1 MTPDIT
7 EKNLENIIYQSLI
20 QDSQYS
26 PGNSADYHRTYCLDI
41 SKLSQFLHSTQ
52 PEKLTEISNYYGTN
66 WETKLY
72 ERLHRQIQEKS
83 IVNILR
89 QGIKAGETRLELY
102 YKLPT
107 SRLNRDTIQN
117 YQKNIFSVTRQLKYK
132 ENHNLALDLV
142 IFING
147 LPVITF
153 ELKNQLT
160 GQNFQDA
167 INQYKNDRHPRELL
181 FQLKRCLVHF
191 ALDTNEVWMTTKL
204 DGKNTKF
211 LPFNKG
217 KKSNSALLFPDTAGN
232 PPNPNGIKTDYLW
245 KEILAKETFSNIIE
259 NYAQLTEEENKD
271 RDKKSAKK
279 QKLIFPRYHQLD
291 LVRQLL
297 KDTKNRGVGNR
308 YLIQHSAG
316 SGKSN
321 SITWL
326 SHQLVELKNIT
337 ETEKVFDSVLVV
349 TDRKILDKQIRENI
363 KQFAQV
369 AGVVEA
375 ITEGSKQLKSA
386 LEKGSKI
393 IITTV
398 QKFPYIVEE
407 IQSLA
412 DQKFAI
418 IIDEAHSSQTGKSA
432 AKMTESLSK
441 EDSEAEETT
450 EDKIIRIIESQKPC
464 QNANYYAFTAT
475 PKNQTLEL
483 FGVKNPA
490 DGKFY
495 PFHSYSMKQAI
506 AEGFILDVLQNYTT
520 YKTYCRLQKKII
532 DDPEFDIKQAK
543 KRLKKYVES
552 HPESIAKKAE
562 VMIEHFLL
570 QVISQGKI
578 NGKAKAMVVSNSIKS
593 AIYYK
598 LAFDEYLRKIN
609 SEYQTIVA
617 FSGSKEID
625 GKKEDEYS
633 MNGFSGSKITEIF
646 KEDKYRFLIVAN
658 KYQTGFDEPLL
669 NTMYVDKILSDVKA
683 VQTLSRLNRSC
694 DGKNDTFVLDFVN
707 SADEIQRAFEPYY
720 KTTILSEET
729 DSDRLHDLEDSLANF
744 QIYSSE
750 DVQEFMTRFLSSES
764 RENWESVLDSC
775 VENYQNNL
783 QEEEKID
790 FQNKGRSFVRNYQ
803 FLVQVKSFK
812 NSYWESLNA
821 FLKLLVNKLPK
832 LDNYDS
838 SAGIINS
845 VDIESYRI
853 ELLGSQSISLSRENT
868 LSPVAENIVRGNSE
882 NKSDKISQIIQE
894 FNNRFGGSIAWQ
906 NEDKVWKFLLEE
918 LPEKVR
924 KDGEYQNARNYSD
937 PQNAK
942 LTFENKF
949 HQELRRFIREHI
961 EEYRQFTDNKNFRE
975 WLINTLFNLDYG
987 RDKIA

>member
-7 EKNLENIIYQSLI
+7 EKYLENTIYQSLI
-20 QDSQYS
+20 QDCQYS
-26 PGNSADYHRTYCLDI
+26 PGNPKEYHRTYCLDI
-41 SKLSQFLHSTQ
+41 PKLSQFLHSTQ
-52 PEKLTEISNYYGTN
+52 PEKLTEISNYHGTN
-66 WETKLY
+66 WEKKLY

-89 QGIKAGETRLELY
+89 QGIKTGETHLELY

-167 INQYKNDRHPRELL
+167 INQYKNDRLPSELL
-181 FQLKRCLVHF
+181 FQFKRCLVHF

-217 KKSNSALLFPDTAGN
+217 KKSNSALPFADTAGN
-232 PPNPNGIKTDYLW
+232 PPHPNRIKTDYLW
-245 KEILAKETFSNIIE
+245 KEILAKETLSNIIE
-259 NYAQLTEEENKD
+259 NYAQLTAEENKD

-279 QKLIFPRYHQLD
+279 EKLIFPRYHQLD

-297 KDTKNRGVGNR
+297 KHTKNQGVGNR
-308 YLIQHSAG
+308 YLIQHSAD

-337 ETEKVFDSVLVV
+337 QTETIFDSVLVV
-349 TDRKILDKQIRENI
+349 TDRKILDTQIRENI
-363 KQFAQV
+363 QQFEQT

-375 ITEGSKQLKSA
+375 ITGGSKQLKSA

-398 QKFPYIVEE
+398 QKFPYVVEE

-412 DQKFAI
+412 DKNFAI

-432 AKMTESLSK
+432 AKMSESLSK
-441 EDSEAEETT
+441 EDSEEEETT

-464 QNANYYAFTAT
+464 PNANYYAFTAT
-475 PKNQTLEL
+475 PKNKTLEL

-495 PFHSYSMKQAI
+495 PFHNYSMKQAI
-506 AEGFILDVLQNYTT
+506 KEGFILDVLQNYTT

-532 DDPEFDIKQAK
+532 DDPEFNIKQAK
-543 KRLKKYVES
+543 KKLKRYVEE
-552 HPESIAKKAE
+552 HPENIAKKAE
-562 VMIEHFLL
+562 VMIEHFLSN
-570 QVISQGKI
+570 VISKGKI

-598 LAFDEYLRKIN
+598 LAFDKYLSKIN
-609 SEYQTIVA
+609 SKYKTIVA

-633 MNGFSGSKITEIF
+633 MNGFSGDKIAKAF

-669 NTMYVDKILSDVKA
+669 HTMYVDKVLSDVKA
-683 VQTLSRLNRSC
+683 IQTLSRLNRSC
-694 DGKNDTFVLDFVN
+694 EGKRDTFVLDFVN
-707 SADEIQRAFEPYY
+707 SADEIQKAFEPYY

-729 DSDRLHDLEDSLANF
+729 NSDRLHDLEDSLAKF
-744 QIYSSE
+744 HIYSPE
-750 DVQEFMTRFLSSES
+750 DVQEFMSKFVSSES
-764 RENWESVLDSC
+764 RENWEPVLDIC

-783 QEEEKID
+783 EEEEKIE
-790 FQNKGRSFVRNYQ
+790 FQNKARSFVRNYQ

-812 NSYWESLNA
+812 NSDWESLNT
-821 FLKLLVNKLPK
+821 FLKLLFSKLPK
-832 LDNYDS
+832 LDNYDL

-845 VDIESYRI
+845 VDIESYRV
-853 ELLGSQSISLSRENT
+853 ELLGSQSISLTRKNT
-868 LSPVAENIVRGNSE
+868 LSPIAENIVRGNSE

-894 FNNRFGGSIAWQ
+894 FNNRFGGSIVWQ
-906 NEDKVWKFLLEE
+906 NQDKTWKFLLEE

-924 KDGEYQNARNYSD
+924 KDGEYQNAINYSD

-949 HQELRRFIREHI
+949 SQELRRYIREHL

-975 WLINTLFNLDYG
+975 WLINTLFNLDYNQN
-987 RDKIA
+987 KTA

>member
-1 MTPDIT
+1 MDTT
-7 EKNLENIIYQSLI
+7 EKGLENIIYQSLI
-20 QDSQYS
+20 QDAKYF
-26 PGNSADYHRTYCLDI
+26 PGNPTDYNPTYCLDI
-41 SKLSQFLHSTQ
+41 PKLSQFLQSTQ
-52 PEKLTEISNYYGTN
+52 PEKLTEISNYHGTN

-72 ERLHRQIQEKS
+72 ERLRRQIQEKS

-89 QGIKAGETRLELY
+89 QGIKTGETTLQLY
-102 YKLPT
+102 QKHPT
-107 SRLNRDTIQN
+107 SQLNPGTIQN
-117 YQKNIFSVTRQLKYK
+117 YQKNIFSVTRQLRYK
-132 ENHNLALDLV
+132 QNQNLALDLV

-147 LPVITF
+147 LPVITL

-160 GQNFQDA
+160 KQNFQDA

-181 FQLKRCLVHF
+181 FQFKRCLVHF
-191 ALDTNEVWMTTKL
+191 ALDTDEVWMTTKL

-217 KKSNSALLFPDTAGN
+217 KKSNSALPFPDTAGN
-232 PPNPNGIKTDYLW
+232 PPNPEGFKTDYLW
-245 KEILAKETFSNIIE
+245 KEILAKESLSNIIE
-259 NYAQLTEEENKD
+259 NYAQLEEKENKEKG
-271 RDKKSAKK
+271 KKSVKK

-297 KDTKNRGVGNR
+297 KKTKEEGVGNR

-337 ETEKVFDSVLVV
+337 ETETIFDSVIVV
-349 TDRKILDKQIRENI
+349 TDRKILDEQIQKNI
-363 KQFAQV
+363 QQFAQV
-369 AGVVEA
+369 ARVVEA

-386 LEKGSKI
+386 LEKNRKI

-407 IQSLA
+407 VQSLA
-412 DQKFAI
+412 DKKFAI

-441 EDSEAEETT
+441 EDAEEEETT
-450 EDKIIRIIESQKPC
+450 EDKIIRIIQSQKPC
-464 QNANYYAFTAT
+464 PNANYYAFTAT
-475 PKNQTLEL
+475 PKNKTLEL

-495 PFHSYSMKQAI
+495 PFHNYSMKQAI
-506 AEGFILDVLQNYTT
+506 EEGCILDVLQNYTT
-520 YKTYCRLQKKII
+520 YKTYCRLEKKII
-532 DDPEFDIKQAK
+532 DDPEFEIKQAK
-543 KRLKKYVES
+543 KRLKKYVEE
-552 HPESIAKKAE
+552 HPENIAKKAE
-562 VMIEHFLL
+562 VMIEHFLSK
-570 QVISQGKI
+570 VISQGKI
-578 NGKAKAMVVSNSIKS
+578 NGKAKAMVVSSSIKS

-598 LAFDEYLRKIN
+598 LAFDKYLSKIN
-609 SEYQTIVA
+609 SEYQSLVA

-625 GKKEDEYS
+625 GKKEDESS
-633 MNGFSGSKITEIF
+633 MNGFSGNKITEAF

-669 NTMYVDKILSDVKA
+669 HTMYVDKVLSDVKA

-694 DGKNDTFVLDFVN
+694 EGKYDTFVLDFVN
-707 SADEIQRAFEPYY
+707 SADEIQKAFEPYY

-729 DSDRLHDLEDSLANF
+729 DSDILHDLEDSLAKF
-744 QIYSSE
+744 QIYSPE
-750 DVQEFMTRFLSSES
+750 DIGEFMRRVVSNES
-764 RENWESVLDSC
+764 RQNWESILDRC
-775 VENYQNNL
+775 GENYQNNL
-783 QEEEKID
+783 QEEEKIE
-790 FQNKGRSFVRNYQ
+790 FQNKARSFVRNYQ

-812 NSYWESLNA
+812 NHYWESLNT
-821 FLKLLVNKLPK
+821 FLKELVKKLPK
-832 LDNYDS
+832 SDNYDL

-845 VDIESYRI
+845 VDIESYRV
-853 ELLGSQSISLSRENT
+853 ELLGSQSITLSRENT
-868 LSPVAENIVRGNSE
+868 LSPVAENIVRGKSE
-882 NKSDKISQIIQE
+882 NRSDKISEIIQE
-894 FNNRFGGSIAWQ
+894 FNNRFGGSITWE
-906 NEDKVWKFLLEE
+906 NEDKTWKFFLEE
-918 LPEKVR
+918 LPEKVI

-949 HQELRRFIREHI
+949 NQELRRFIREHL

-975 WLINTLFNLDYG
+975 WLINSLFNLDYNQN
-987 RDKIA
+987 KTA